1 MGERRERGSE
11 VQTRVGGESVDRSIK
26 KGRHREPLKKW
37 IYSTYVGGVRAK
49 IVLKGKIA
57 NDRGERKAHIPP
69 PPLFVSISFR
79 RHTSKSHKSR
89 RRKKPCRRR
98 VIVSQTSRVYVL
110 YYYIVLVQ
118 EQEDDR
124 DTISLLARSS
134 RLFSSPPLQEM
145 ENDDGDRKGR
155 GGR

>member
-57 NDRGERKAHIPP
+57 NDRGERE
-69 PPLFVSISFR
+69 R
-79 RHTSKSHKSR
+79 RTFLHHLCLSRSPSGGTHPSPINQEGEKS
-89 RRKKPCRRR
+89 
-98 VIVSQTSRVYVL
+98 
-110 YYYIVLVQ
+110 LVVV
-118 EQEDDR
+118 
-124 DTISLLARSS
+124 A
-134 RLFSSPPLQEM
+134 
-145 ENDDGDRKGR
+145 
-155 GGR
+155 